1 MAFVIAVY
9 ASRSGSPLT
18 MQDSLLAVSHTLPDG
33 IGYPQDHA
41 ERFPIAFHPPF
52 PSFTWRNKSELL
64 FFIVQAAYTV
74 LTSSGSVPEAM
85 AFAADLIAA
94 SL

>member
-1 MAFVIAVY
+1 MGLVFLVNNI
-9 ASRSGSPLT
+9 
-18 MQDSLLAVSHTLPDG
+18 LLFLLCIIIKS
-33 IGYPQDHA
+33 
-41 ERFPIAFHPPF
+41 
-52 PSFTWRNKSELL
+52 KSELL

-74 LTSSGSVPEAM
+74 LTSSGSVPEAI